1 MFQVALKVAGG
12 ELIIHMY
19 FYVLAMPQRNETYD
33 AQGIHNSIF
42 NKHYF
47 LKLIIIIINLLDAL
61 RKKYTVFSWNIF
73 KIHRYSNWT

>member
-47 LKLIIIIINLLDAL
+47 
-61 RKKYTVFSWNIF
+61 
-73 KIHRYSNWT
+73 